1 MNKYKKPKFRTVSGS
16 SVGKQRKK
24 VVGCDH
30 CNFSDNH
37 SEGYQPEP
45 TEEDRSYK
53 RLPNKVKFKTNDKC
67 PRCENETIRV
77 FDSKA
82 EFTYANELKL
92 LRDLG
97 EVEDIEYQVRY
108 DLHTIDF
115 ETGGQVKVTSYI
127 ADFVYFEV
135 DKETGKSDLVVCD
148 VKGGNSEKV
157 VITPEA
163 KLKIDWLE
171 KEYGVAVRIIGR

>member
-1 MNKYKKPKFRTVSGS
+1 MNYKKPKLKRVSGS

-24 VVGCDH
+24 IVACDH
-30 CNFSDNH
+30 CNFTAAH
-37 SEGYQPEP
+37 SLDMNPV
-45 TEEDRSYK
+45 TE
-53 RLPNKVKFKTNDKC
+53 VKFKTNDDC
-67 PRCENETIRV
+67 PRCENPTIRV

-82 EFTYANELKL
+82 EYVYANELKI

-97 EVEDIEYQVRY
+97 EVEDIEYQVKY
-108 DLHTIDF
+108 DLHTVDF
-115 ETGGQVKVTSYI
+115 ETGNMIKVCSYV

-135 DKETGKSDLVVCD
+135 DKETGETDLVVCD
-148 VKGGNSEKV
+148 VKGGNSDKV

-171 KEYGVAVRIIGR
+171 KEYGVTVRIIGR

>member
-24 VVGCDH
+24 IVGCDH
-30 CNFSDNH
+30 CNYSANH
-37 SEGYQPEP
+37 KLDMNTITGVQ
-45 TEEDRSYK
+45 
-53 RLPNKVKFKTNDKC
+53 FKTTDTC
-67 PRCENETIRV
+67 PRCKNQTIRV
-77 FDSKA
+77 FDSNA
-82 EFTYANELKL
+82 EFAYAGELKL

-108 DLHTIDF
+108 DLHTTDF
-115 ETGGQVKVTSYI
+115 ETGEPVKVTSYI

>member
-1 MNKYKKPKFRTVSGS
+1 MNKYKKPKFKTVSGA

-24 VVGCDH
+24 IVGCDH
-30 CNFSDNH
+30 CNFSADH
-37 SEGYQPEP
+37 SQYINPVNEQ
-45 TEEDRSYK
+45 
-53 RLPNKVKFKTNDKC
+53 KFKINDTC
-67 PRCENETIRV
+67 PRCENNTVRV

-97 EVEDIEYQVRY
+97 EVEDIEYQVKY

-115 ETGGQVKVTSYI
+115 ETSEIIKVTSYI

-135 DKETGKSDLVVCD
+135 DKKSGKSDLVVCD

-171 KEYGVAVRIIGR
+171 KEYGITVRIIGR